1 MTGYLLTCSGEI
13 WQLPPLLSW
22 KIERTDGDPCDSA
35 EVAFLYEPQRL
46 DVLKKAVR
54 IRLVRDGKT
63 AFFGVVDEV
72 MPSVTAQGKTAA
84 LSARSLAALMM
95 DTELRAA
102 AYPVLT
108 EQDAIA
114 QFANSCGVDHFES
127 GNLPPVRDFSVDTGT
142 TCWQA
147 LCGFCRH
154 SADIRPRMRADGTLL
169 LKWKRESWLLD
180 EMSGY
185 TALRYRLKR
194 YGVLAE
200 QTVVSGKGAA
210 ETVSNA
216 ALRAIGI
223 AAKNV
228 TMLQGKKT
236 RARWR
241 SAKQRLDD
249 SARDSAILTVTL
261 PGGFEAEPGDKV
273 KVNLPSA
280 GISGSF
286 LLRSVC
292 DQCAA
297 AERSCTLE
305 LEGTLL

>member
-1 MTGYLLTCSGEI
+1 MTGYLVTCSGEI
-13 WQLPPLLSW
+13 WQLPPLFLW

-35 EVAFLYEPQRL
+35 EVSFLYEPQRL

-54 IRLVRDGKT
+54 IRLTRDGET
-63 AFFGVVDEV
+63 AFFGVVDEIT
-72 MPSVTAQGKTAA
+72 PSVTAQGKTVS

-114 QFANSCGVDHFES
+114 RFANSCGVDRCER
-127 GNLPPVRDFSVDTGT
+127 GGLPPVRDFSVDTGT

-154 SADIRPRMRADGTLL
+154 SVDIRPRMRADGTLL
-169 LKWKRESWLLD
+169 LQWKRENWLLD
-180 EMSGY
+180 ETSGY
-185 TALRYRLKR
+185 TELKYRLKR

-210 ETVSNA
+210 ETVQNA
-216 ALRAIGI
+216 DLRAIGI
-223 AAKNV
+223 AAKGV
-228 TMLQGKKT
+228 TLLQGKKT

-241 SAKQRLDD
+241 TAQQRLED
-249 SARDSAILTVTL
+249 SARDSAVLTVTL
-261 PGGFEAEPGDKV
+261 PGGFLAEPGDRV
-273 KVNLPSA
+273 TVNLPSA

-292 DQCAA
+292 EQCAA
-297 AERSCTLE
+297 AEQSCTLE
-305 LEGTLL
+305 LEGSLR